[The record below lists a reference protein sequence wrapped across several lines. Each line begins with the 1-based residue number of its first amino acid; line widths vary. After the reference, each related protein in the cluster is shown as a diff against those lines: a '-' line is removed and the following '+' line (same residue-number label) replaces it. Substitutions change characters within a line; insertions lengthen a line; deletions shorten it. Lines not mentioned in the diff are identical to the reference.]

1 MKWNHSLTFKATA
14 TISLAIVLIAGIMI
28 VTISNTILEQE
39 TELAFEQSTQLAANH
54 ANQFDAQM
62 QSHMSMAKTM
72 AALMSGY
79 YSDDRQ
85 LVLSMLEQTMQD
97 NPEVVGTYLAYEPE
111 GFDGKDAM
119 HIGDAGSDAAGRF
132 SAYWYREDGS
142 TYLDDEPYEYAQ
154 ENIEDYYLIPKT
166 TLADSVIEPYLEDE
180 VLMISYASPIIKGDE
195 FSGVAG
201 VDVALANIDEE
212 MSAISIFDTG
222 YAFVVSNTGIIMS
235 HPTEKEWIGT
245 QKLSDFAN
253 EEISGMD
260 MDINNGKA
268 GYIETIDPATGK
280 EVIMFYEPVKTG
292 NFALVLSVP
301 REEMLAGVDK
311 LKSDMILLFSGAV
324 IIIALVTFLLTRRIV
339 RPLDEVLQAAKK
351 MADND
356 FNVEVTHS
364 SKDEIGELSDAIR
377 AMAVNIGQNLTNMVV
392 QIQSNTA
399 TLASTAE
406 KMSISTAN
414 ATDGANRISNS
425 IYEIAQGSTTQSH
438 KSEDVSRAMND
449 MSSNVQDIAVNAQ
462 KSAEIAMEASKNTK
476 AVGIRSEELLKQMEY
491 IQEASS
497 ESMNAIKSLDAKSE
511 QIGKIVELIT
521 NIADQ
526 TNLLALN
533 AAIEAARAGEHGRG
547 FAVVADEV
555 RKLAEE
561 SGGAAKQISGLITEI
576 QMGTNVV
583 VDSVEKGNT
592 TVSSGVQSLDETVGA
607 MRGIVDGAVKIA
619 EMVQDIA
626 AAAQEQSA
634 SIEEI
639 TASMEDVSAISE
651 QSAASTQETSAAIQE
666 QISSMEEL
674 EKASKELSSMADNLK
689 TATMKFDL
697 KFE

>member
-1 MKWNHSLTFKATA
+1 MDRNKKLNEFG
-14 TISLAIVLIAGIMI
+14 IAGI
-28 VTISNTILEQE
+28 
-39 TELAFEQSTQLAANH
+39 
-54 ANQFDAQM
+54 
-62 QSHMSMAKTM
+62 
-72 AALMSGY
+72 
-79 YSDDRQ
+79 
-85 LVLSMLEQTMQD
+85 
-97 NPEVVGTYLAYEPE
+97 
-111 GFDGKDAM
+111 
-119 HIGDAGSDAAGRF
+119 
-132 SAYWYREDGS
+132 
-142 TYLDDEPYEYAQ
+142 
-154 ENIEDYYLIPKT
+154 
-166 TLADSVIEPYLEDE
+166 
-180 VLMISYASPIIKGDE
+180 
-195 FSGVAG
+195 
-201 VDVALANIDEE
+201 
-212 MSAISIFDTG
+212 
-222 YAFVVSNTGIIMS
+222 
-235 HPTEKEWIGT
+235 
-245 QKLSDFAN
+245 
-253 EEISGMD
+253 SGMSKG
-260 MDINNGKA
+260 ISEGES

-280 EVIMFYEPVKTG
+280 EVVMFYEPVKTG